1 MVFKNTWFSKT
12 RDFQKHVVFDKP
24 YKTKEKVWDNT
35 LSLIMKLYFLDD
47 GSLIIIKLRLDKV
60 RSTTLIPPNQFEV
73 VRTIGCHYLSH
84 LSGKEAYD
92 FLVEQSLSL
101 DKDDLSSS
109 TKCKEPLGAGIKK
122 VK

>member
-1 MVFKNTWFSKT
+1 MK
-12 RDFQKHVVFDKP
+12 
-24 YKTKEKVWDNT
+24 KTKEKGGARPYP
-35 LSLIMKLYFLDD
+35 LIMELYFLDD
-47 GSLIIIKLRLDKV
+47 GSLIINKV
-60 RSTTLIPPNQFEV
+60 RSITLIPPDQFEV

-109 TKCKEPLGAGIKK
+109 TKCKEPVGAGIKK
-122 VK
+122 VE